1 MKLVM
6 KARVTALVSARRNAS
21 SSVDKVYRRAR
32 KTTIATEDQALN
44 ALCDARLKER
54 RHPVGA
60 LITEAIRVYLARPTV
75 PGASSLRLLRPEPY
89 PPGSEHLSME
99 IDQIVYGNQR

>member
-6 KARVTALVSARRNAS
+6 KARVTTLVSARWSTS

-54 RHPVGA
+54 RHP
-60 LITEAIRVYLARPTV
+60 LEK
-75 PGASSLRLLRPEPY
+75 LL
-89 PPGSEHLSME
+89 
-99 IDQIVYGNQR
+99 NQLGHELER

>member
-6 KARVTALVSARRNAS
+6 KARVTTLVSARRGTS

-44 ALCDARLKER
+44 PLCDARLKQR
-54 RHPVGA
+54 RHP
-60 LITEAIRVYLARPTV
+60 LEKL
-75 PGASSLRLLRPEPY
+75 LNRLGHKLER
-89 PPGSEHLSME
+89 
-99 IDQIVYGNQR
+99 

>member
-6 KARVTALVSARRNAS
+6 KARVTTLVSARRNAS

-32 KTTIATEDQALN
+32 RATIATEDQALN

-54 RHPVGA
+54 RHP
-60 LITEAIRVYLARPTV
+60 LEK
-75 PGASSLRLLRPEPY
+75 LL
-89 PPGSEHLSME
+89 
-99 IDQIVYGNQR
+99 NQLGHELER

>member
-6 KARVTALVSARRNAS
+6 KARVTALVSARRNRS

-32 KTTIATEDQALN
+32 KTSIATEDQALN

-54 RHPVGA
+54 RHPVEE
-60 LITEAIRVYLARPTV
+60 LIN
-75 PGASSLRLLRPEPY
+75 RLGHEVER
-89 PPGSEHLSME
+89 
-99 IDQIVYGNQR
+99 

>member
-6 KARVTALVSARRNAS
+6 KARVTTLVSARRSTS

-54 RHPVGA
+54 RHP
-60 LITEAIRVYLARPTV
+60 LEKL
-75 PGASSLRLLRPEPY
+75 LNRLGHELER
-89 PPGSEHLSME
+89 
-99 IDQIVYGNQR
+99 